1 MSNNVIT
8 QTYFLISCIKLLMD
22 FKKKNSCELITY
34 DRENQS
40 LHTET
45 WHVPFIV
52 LQMVLTKNLGLTKT
66 FSKIFKCTKI

>member
-22 FKKKNSCELITY
+22 LKKSCELIAY
-34 DRENQS
+34 DGENQS